1 MHDEPDLGPWRE
13 PIDDED
19 FEDDGDGECYCAMSV
34 HNATVDSIPAA
45 VEKWLRMPNHYS
57 LAGYIRERQEQWAAD
72 RAARMSEE
80 KKQ

>member
-13 PIDDED
+13 PLNDED

-34 HNATVDSIPAA
+34 RNAAVDSIPAA

-57 LAGYIRERQEQWAAD
+57 LAGYIRECRERWAD
-72 RAARMSEE
+72 NKETTKGKLE
-80 KKQ
+80 